1 MMIQCDR
8 ITKYFGPVLALD
20 EVSFE
25 VDKGQIVGFLGLN
38 GAGKTTTM
46 RILTTYLP
54 ATSGVARVAGFDVM
68 SQSMDV
74 RKNIGYLPDNVPLY
88 AEMRV
93 EEYLDYRAKLK
104 GVDRKK
110 RRARLEACLDRCRI
124 REVRRWLCGTLSKG
138 YRQRVGLADAL
149 IHDPAILILDEPTAG
164 LDPEQQD
171 QTLSLIRELGR
182 DRTILF
188 STHRLTE
195 IEEICQQ
202 VIVIFRGRIRLHRKL
217 KDMERDAPLVVEV
230 RGPVDQVTNLLKS
243 TDGVAR
249 VTSKPV
255 EEGVTQYEVRAA
267 GSKDLR
273 EAIGQRVINNG
284 FGLRRLERRQNL
296 HDYFMD
302 LMRERDESSRAE
314 PPATAIRPDTSPVA
328 AS

>member
-8 ITKYFGPVLALD
+8 VTKFFGPVLALD

-110 RRARLEACLDRCRI
+110 RHARLEESLDRCRI
-124 REVRRWLCGTLSKG
+124 REVRRRLCGTLSKG

-195 IEEICQQ
+195 IEENCQQ
-202 VIVIFRGRIRLHRKL
+202 VIIIFRGRIRLHRKL
-217 KDMERDAPLVVEV
+217 KDLERDAPIVLDV
-230 RGPVDQVTNLLKS
+230 RGPVEQVTNLLKT

-249 VTSKPV
+249 VTSKPI
-255 EEGVTQYEVRAA
+255 EDGVMQYEVRAQGA
-267 GSKDLR
+267 KDLR
-273 EAIGQRVINNG
+273 EVIGQRLINNG

-302 LMRERDESSRAE
+302 LMRERDETPRSEPSS
-314 PPATAIRPDTSPVA
+314 TAIRPGASPVA
-328 AS
+328 VS

>member
-8 ITKYFGPVLALD
+8 VTKFFGPVLALD

-46 RILTTYLP
+46 RILTSYLP
-54 ATSGVARVAGFDVM
+54 ATSGVAKVAGFDVM

-110 RRARLEACLDRCRI
+110 RRDRLERCLDRCRI
-124 REVRRWLCGTLSKG
+124 REVRRRLCGTLSKG
-138 YRQRVGLADAL
+138 YRQRVGLADTL

-182 DRTILF
+182 ERTILF

-195 IEEICQQ
+195 IEENCQQ

-273 EAIGQRVINNG
+273 EAIGQRLINNG

-302 LMRERDESSRAE
+302 LMRERDESPRTE
-314 PPATAIRPDTSPVA
+314 PPGTAIRPDTSPVA

>member
-8 ITKYFGPVLALD
+8 VTKYFGPVLALD

-110 RRARLEACLDRCRI
+110 RRDRLEGCLDRCRI
-124 REVRRWLCGTLSKG
+124 REVRRRLCGTLSKG

-230 RGPVDQVTNLLKS
+230 RGPVEQVTNLLKS

-255 EEGVTQYEVRAA
+255 EEGVVQYEIRAA

-273 EAIGQRVINNG
+273 EVIGQRLINNG

-302 LMRERDESSRAE
+302 LMRERDES
-314 PPATAIRPDTSPVA
+314 PATAIRPDTSPVA

>member
-1 MMIQCDR
+1 MIQCDR
-8 ITKYFGPVLALD
+8 ITKFFGPVLALD

-25 VDKGQIVGFLGLN
+25 VDKGQVVGFLGLN

-110 RRARLEACLDRCRI
+110 RHGRLEESLDRCRI
-124 REVRRWLCGTLSKG
+124 REVRRRLCGTLSKG
-138 YRQRVGLADAL
+138 YRQRVGLADAM

-195 IEEICQQ
+195 IEENCQQ
-202 VIVIFRGRIRLHRKL
+202 VIIIFRGRIRLHRKL
-217 KDMERDAPLVVEV
+217 KDLERDAPLIVDV
-230 RGPVDQVTNLLKS
+230 RGPVEQVTNLLKT

-249 VTSKPV
+249 VSSKPI
-255 EEGVTQYEVRAA
+255 EDGVMQYEVRAQGA
-267 GSKDLR
+267 KDLR
-273 EAIGQRVINNG
+273 EVIGQRLINNG

-302 LMRERDESSRAE
+302 LMRERDESPRSE
-314 PPATAIRPDTSPVA
+314 PSSTAIRPGASPVA